1 VLPTMVD
8 VVKELVED
16 KHGDDS
22 KRKQNLFA
30 RKLVREAAN
39 SIREEFND
47 PDYGGA
53 SQVAIIVDSLQRV
66 NQEDRRYGIQM
77 FKEKNGRIPNIKSL
91 KDMTEYAEYCRTKY
105 FSD

>member
-1 VLPTMVD
+1 MIQKENKTM
-8 VVKELVED
+8 
-16 KHGDDS
+16 
-22 KRKQNLFA
+22 FA
-30 RKLVREAAN
+30 RKGSITEAAN
-39 SIREEFND
+39 SSLREEFND

-91 KDMTEYAEYCRTKY
+91 EDMTEYAEYC
-105 FSD
+105 

>member
-1 VLPTMVD
+1 MVD
-8 VVKELVED
+8 VVKELVEA

-47 PDYGGA
+47 PNYGGA

-66 NQEDRRYGIQM
+66 NKEDRRYGIQM

-91 KDMTEYAEYCRTKY
+91 EDMTEYAEYCRTKY